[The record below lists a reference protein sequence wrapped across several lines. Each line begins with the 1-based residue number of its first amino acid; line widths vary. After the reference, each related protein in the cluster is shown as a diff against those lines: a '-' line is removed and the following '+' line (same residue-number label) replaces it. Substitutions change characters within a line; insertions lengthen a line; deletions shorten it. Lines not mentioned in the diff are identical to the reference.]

1 MLFPSPATDRLLH
14 NLDNRLPSLCAYVFS
29 HPNMVEVAGVAG
41 IDAFMAD
48 MMFTAHDWDNIAHLI
63 RAARGT
69 GISPLIRVQ
78 AYPWATGTD
87 RRTVSDAARAL
98 ALGATAVT
106 VSVSSKEEVQEL
118 MGLRDDWHRLIHL
131 RRFSTAEEFPEFNA
145 KTREGTLVVPTVESE
160 GGLRDLDEILAI
172 DGIRLVWL
180 AAGDITKILG
190 VPFKYDDPKVMRLL
204 ENAVKTGE
212 RHGAAIMYKS
222 CTTWAWTRLTSTP
235 WLNRP
240 AVTSTWASAW
250 SGWARWSGICRWPC
264 NTSVARPSGN
274 ASLFP
279 LPSVEC

>member
-1 MLFPSPATDRLLH
+1 MLFPTPESDRLLY
-14 NLDNRLPSLCAYVFS
+14 NLDNGLPSLCAYVFS

-41 IDAFMAD
+41 MDAFMAD

-78 AYPWATGTD
+78 AFPWATGTD

-106 VSVSSKEEVQEL
+106 VSVGSKEEVQEL

-131 RRFSTAEEFPEFNA
+131 RRFNTAEEFPEFNE

-160 GGLRDLDEILAI
+160 GGLRDLEEILAI

-180 AAGDITKILG
+180 AAGDVTKILG

-212 RHGAAIMYKS
+212 MHGASIMYNMGLDS
-222 CTTWAWTRLTSTP
+222 PDFDAM
-235 WLNRP
+235 
-240 AVTSTWASAW
+240 ADSARRYFDVGVRVVGLGAMEW
-250 SGWARWSGICRWPC
+250 HMQMALQHIRRRAIG
-264 NTSVARPSGN
+264 
-274 ASLFP
+274 
-279 LPSVEC
+279 

>member
-14 NLDNRLPSLCAYVFS
+14 NLENELPSLCAYVFS

-41 IDAFMAD
+41 MDAFMAD

-106 VSVSSKEEVQEL
+106 VSVGSKEEVQEL

-212 RHGAAIMYKS
+212 RYGAAIMYNMGLDS
-222 CTTWAWTRLTSTP
+222 PDFDAM
-235 WLNRP
+235 
-240 AVTSTWASAW
+240 AESAKRYFDVGVRVVGLGAMEW
-250 SGWARWSGICRWPC
+250 HMQMALQHIRRKAIG
-264 NTSVARPSGN
+264 
-274 ASLFP
+274 
-279 LPSVEC
+279 